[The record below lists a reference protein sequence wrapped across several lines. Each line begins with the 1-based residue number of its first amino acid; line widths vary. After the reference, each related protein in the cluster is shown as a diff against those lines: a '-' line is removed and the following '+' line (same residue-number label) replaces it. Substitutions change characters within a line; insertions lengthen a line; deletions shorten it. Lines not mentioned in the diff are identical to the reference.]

1 MSKQSKWRVSNSVEC
16 KMWWYAVCCTIR
28 NGRSLY
34 FCSTHVNLLLS
45 ARIIHSHR
53 AHWSLYS
60 LTSTRRFLM
69 IRVTRFGKIL
79 TLVSRLTKFW
89 VLILAFKRHEE
100 AESDTDKSR
109 HLSIKTSATTTA
121 AIRSTISTL
130 DARLM
135 CVLSPKRRYS
145 WPMLEIRGAWPVLT
159 VKLCHWVSTISPMI
173 GMRRGGSS
181 RLEATFLK
189 AESMKL

>member
-45 ARIIHSHR
+45 ARIIHSLWIEHID
-53 AHWSLYS
+53 HWSLYS

-100 AESDTDKSR
+100 AESDTDKS
-109 HLSIKTSATTTA
+109 HLWTGYITNARVINRMCERDYSL
-121 AIRSTISTL
+121 IRK
-130 DARLM
+130 
-135 CVLSPKRRYS
+135 LSKKFF
-145 WPMLEIRGAWPVLT
+145 W
-159 VKLCHWVSTISPMI
+159 
-173 GMRRGGSS
+173 
-181 RLEATFLK
+181 
-189 AESMKL
+189 